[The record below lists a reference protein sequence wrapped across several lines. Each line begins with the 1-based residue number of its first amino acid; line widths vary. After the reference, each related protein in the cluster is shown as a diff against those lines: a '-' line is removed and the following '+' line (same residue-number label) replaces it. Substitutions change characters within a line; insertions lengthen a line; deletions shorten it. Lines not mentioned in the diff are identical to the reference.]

1 MTWFKAPVHTNPGL
15 EKKYPD
21 PCGHSMKCDMPVGT
35 SARSSPNFCSRE
47 TFRPSA
53 NHQQR
58 HFELSTQKKHCGCM
72 LFGARL
78 KTTKTN
84 NNKMTWFKAPVH
96 TNLDS
101 FLPILDSG
109 GHCMKLDMPVGTSA
123 RALTSAP
130 ARPSA
135 DH

>member
-35 SARSSPNFCSRE
+35 SARALTSAPA
-47 TFRPSA
+47 RPSA
-53 NHQQR
+53 LPLITSSAILNYPHK
-58 HFELSTQKKHCGCM
+58 KKHCGCM

-96 TNLDS
+96 TNLGS